1 MIINSDE
8 LREDLMAT
16 MIEEDFVNCQLNEGE
31 DKTNSIEVEGLD
43 QKFNFNL
50 IRLESHREFIKK
62 IIDEMPEEFLK
73 EGESFL
79 KLTVTSGGYQ
89 WTTNHKRCEQFVVM
103 AIGLGLAEYVYPK
116 ETWIDFPGGL
126 PIVKFKKE

>member
-16 MIEEDFVNCQLNEGE
+16 MIEEDFVNCQLKEGE

-103 AIGLGLAEYVYPK
+103 AIGLGLAEYV
-116 ETWIDFPGGL
+116 FPREKWKNLLKGAPVIRL
-126 PIVKFKKE
+126 KKE